1 MLTIE
6 PEKAVLGATVLGI
19 DLARPLSESDPK
31 DTFRKK
37 STPPKETRD
46 TEIAVCKSLDRSR
59 SGRAARQYRRLLR
72 GS

>member
-6 PEKAVLGATVLGI
+6 PEKAVLGATVRGI

-37 STPPKETRD
+37 STPPKKPA
-46 TEIAVCKSLDRSR
+46 ILK
-59 SGRAARQYRRLLR
+59 
-72 GS
+72 